1 MYKEKSAASK
11 IKSSTEN
18 LITLIYESFILEL
31 FILVLAL
38 CSYCADKITCNKN
51 HLWKQI
57 VTVTYTLEKTLF
69 AVATFEGLGL
79 ASFQTE
85 LKKLVVSLLWI
96 SRDDNAK

>member
-18 LITLIYESFILEL
+18 LTTVIYEIFILEL

-38 CSYCADKITCNKN
+38 SSYCGDKITCNKN

-57 VTVTYTLEKTLF
+57 VTVTYTLF

-79 ASFQTE
+79 PSFQTE
-85 LKKLVVSLLWI
+85 LKKLAV
-96 SRDDNAK
+96 